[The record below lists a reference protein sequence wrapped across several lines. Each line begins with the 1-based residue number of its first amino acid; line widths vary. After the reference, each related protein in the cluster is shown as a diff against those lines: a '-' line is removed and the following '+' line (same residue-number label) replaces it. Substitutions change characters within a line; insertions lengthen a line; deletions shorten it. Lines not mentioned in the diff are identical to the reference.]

1 MRHLFVILLLAAVV
15 TAFGREYRN
24 TENQHGSIRYSFRL
38 KRKLNDCAGV
48 FIPLYDRTDHV
59 PRGSDPLAKRGGGGK
74 AVMKAVRKQGKE
86 AANII
91 IVGIDLKEKA
101 DGDTIPL
108 RNDRTLYRIGEYRL
122 PRWQTLAVFAF
133 DGNDTVEHYLP
144 PPAKSKPATPKS
156 IVCPHCGRKIELPR
170 EKEK

>member
-24 TENQHGSIRYSFRL
+24 TENRQGSIRYSFRL
-38 KRKLNDCAGV
+38 KRKLNDRAGV
-48 FIPLYDRTDHV
+48 FIPLYDRTEYV
-59 PRGSDPLAKRGGGGK
+59 PRGDDFLAKRGGGGK
-74 AVMKAVRKQGKE
+74 VATKAVRKQGKE

-91 IVGIDLKEKA
+91 IVGIDLKNQA

-122 PRWQTLAVFAF
+122 PRWQTLSVFSF
-133 DGNDTVEHYLP
+133 DGNDAVEHYLP
-144 PPAKSKPATPKS
+144 PSKSKPAPPRS